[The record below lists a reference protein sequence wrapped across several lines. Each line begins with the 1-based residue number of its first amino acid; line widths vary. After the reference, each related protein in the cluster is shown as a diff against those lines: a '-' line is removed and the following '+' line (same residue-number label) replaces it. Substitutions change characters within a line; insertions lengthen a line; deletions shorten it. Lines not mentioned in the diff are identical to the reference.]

1 MTLDTRR
8 VTCIADM
15 QAFLEGSDA
24 IQFQSPDPAGR
35 RRWLVDL
42 LGRFRYPILTRA
54 DKGTLRA
61 FARKVGGFSRAQLT
75 RLITQW
81 LDTGQLTDRRGPP
94 ARPFTRRFTAADVTA
109 LVELDRLH
117 GQLSGPATRK
127 LAERAWCVFDDARY
141 QRLASISVG
150 HLYNL
155 RASAGY
161 RKQRGHYQHTRPVVS
176 TIGERRRP
184 QPNGQPGY
192 LRVDSVHQGDF
203 EGVKGVYVIN
213 LVDAVT
219 QFEFVG
225 AVPRISEAFL
235 LPLLKEALQAFPF
248 ALRGFHSDNGSEYIN
263 HRVAAMLD
271 KLHLE
276 FTKSRPRHC
285 NDNALVESK
294 NASVVR
300 KHLGYTHIPSQ
311 HAHLVH
317 AFTRDVL
324 TPYLNFHRPC
334 FFPVITTDAQG
345 RQRRRYPLE
354 TMNTPYEKLKSIDA
368 QGRCLQPGIIYLDLD
383 KTALQVSDSQAAE
396 HLNQARQ
403 KLFNSIFRKKTA

>member
-1 MTLDTRR
+1 MTLDTHRLN
-8 VTCIADM
+8 CIADM

-24 IQFQSPDPAGR
+24 IRFQSPDPAGR
-35 RRWLVDL
+35 RQWLADL
-42 LGRFRYPILTRA
+42 LGRFRYPILARA

-61 FARKVGGFSRAQLT
+61 FAQKVGGFSRAQLT
-75 RLITQW
+75 RLIAQW
-81 LDTGQLTDRRGPP
+81 LDTGQLADRRGPP
-94 ARPFTRRFTAADVTA
+94 THPFQRRYTPADVA
-109 LVELDRLH
+109 VLVELDRLH
-117 GQLSGPATRK
+117 GQISGPATRK
-127 LAERAWCVFDDARY
+127 LAERAYRVFGDARY
-141 QRLASISVG
+141 QRLARISVG

-161 RKQRGHYQHTRPVVS
+161 RRQRGHYQHTRPAVS
-176 TIGERRRP
+176 AIGERRRP
-184 QPNGQPGY
+184 QPHGQPGY

-235 LPLLKEALQAFPF
+235 LPLLEEALTAFPF

-263 HRVAAMLD
+263 HRVATLLG

-294 NASVVR
+294 NASVIR

-311 HAHLVH
+311 HATRVH

-345 RQRRRYPLE
+345 RQRRRYPLD
-354 TMNTPYEKLKSIDA
+354 TMNTPYEQLKAIDPE
-368 QGRCLQPGIIYLDLD
+368 GRYLKPGVTFTDLD
-383 KTALQVSDSQAAE
+383 QTAMQVSDSQAAE
-396 HLNQARQ
+396 RLNQARQ
-403 KLFNSIFRKKTA
+403 QLFNTIFRKKTA

>member
-1 MTLDTRR
+1 MYTL
-8 VTCIADM
+8 
-15 QAFLEGSDA
+15 Q
-24 IQFQSPDPAGR
+24 
-35 RRWLVDL
+35 WLADL
-42 LGRFRYPILTRA
+42 LQRFRYPILTRA
-54 DKGTLRA
+54 DKGILRC
-61 FARKVGGFSRAQLT
+61 FAMKVGGFSRAQLT
-75 RLITQW
+75 RLIAQW
-81 LDTGQLTDRRGPP
+81 LDTGQLVDRRGPP
-94 ARPFTRRFTAADVTA
+94 TRPFPRRYTPADITA

-127 LAERAWCVFDDARY
+127 LAERACCVFGDPRY
-141 QRLASISVG
+141 QRLATISVG

-155 RASAGY
+155 RASASY

-176 TIGERRRP
+176 VIGERRRP
-184 QPNGQPGY
+184 QPDGQPGY

-235 LPLLKEALQAFPF
+235 LPLLTEALAAFPF
-248 ALRGFHSDNGSEYIN
+248 VLKGFHSDNGSEYIN

-300 KHLGYTHIPSQ
+300 KHLGYTHIPSH
-311 HAHLVH
+311 HADLVH

-334 FFPVITTDAQG
+334 FFPVITTDQQG
-345 RQRRRYPLE
+345 RQRRRYPLA
-354 TMNTPYEKLKSIDA
+354 TLNTPYEKLKTIDP
-368 QGRCLQPGIIYLDLD
+368 QGRCLKPGITFAHLD
-383 KTALQVSDSQAAE
+383 KIALHVSDSQAAE
-396 HLNQARQ
+396 HLNQSRQ
-403 KLFNSIFRKKTA
+403 KLFNTIFSRKTA